1 MKAILILFISL
12 ISLQLTAQK
21 HYEDVTITFGDLK
34 LEKSKKVLLISAFK
48 IDEGYLIF
56 KKEPIK
62 GPGGWRYFIET
73 FDDNLKSLK
82 TTDVSQQFED
92 ENYIIK
98 EITRV
103 GNSYVLFSI
112 KNFKSESKDVLY
124 IQTFN
129 WDTGKLSS
137 PNKLHSQIYEGKR
150 NRLQF
155 VSRTS
160 TNNRFL
166 MYEVYIIKKGEP
178 VKTNYT
184 VFDENL
190 EEVWSID
197 KVSFDEEDGRHY
209 EEKSALI
216 GNNGRIYI
224 LGSRQIL
231 RDRKAGVKQS
241 KKEYEIALVS
251 EEGIE
256 ITKINAK
263 SHKLDDVSMT
273 QTKDKTIFF
282 GGYYLGE
289 DVSGIEGVFLFTLD
303 NELEVND
310 EIWSEFSH
318 EFITQGWSNRQTK
331 KAKKKEDKG
340 TLGLNNLYLRRVVKH
355 DDGSVSMVGEIYW
368 ITVTTT
374 TNANGGT
381 STKTTYHYGDL
392 IITRISAEGEVLNQ
406 TKISK
411 HHTYSGA
418 YEYFSVKNDL
428 IVVML
433 KRKLSLANIAK
444 EDLTKA
450 IKKKYEGYT
459 FAMTKINEEGKVETS
474 MLLDYMDEK
483 YKSFRRYKT
492 VRRNCEIIENDK
504 SIELIV
510 LTYKGKKQFALG
522 KFTFEKK

>member
-1 MKAILILFISL
+1 MKAILLLFIAV

-21 HYEDVTITFGDLK
+21 HYEDVTIVFGDLK
-34 LEKSKKVLLISAFK
+34 LEKSKNVSLISAFK

-92 ENYIIK
+92 EDYVIQKII
-98 EITRV
+98 RV
-103 GNSYVLFSI
+103 GNSYALFSI

-124 IQTFN
+124 LQTFN
-129 WDTGKLSS
+129 WNTGKLSS
-137 PNKLHSQIYEGKR
+137 PNKLHSQIYEGRR

-155 VSRTS
+155 ATRTS
-160 TNNRFL
+160 TNNKFL
-166 MYEVYIIKKGEP
+166 MYEVYVHKKDEP
-178 VKTNYT
+178 LKTNYT

-197 KVSFDEEDGRHY
+197 KVSFDDEDGLNY
-209 EEKSALI
+209 EEKSALV
-216 GNNGRIYI
+216 GNNGRIYV

-231 RDRKAGVKQS
+231 RDRKAGIKQG
-241 KKEYEIALVS
+241 KKKYEIALIS

-256 ITKINAK
+256 ITEIDAK

-273 QTKDKTIFF
+273 QTKDKAIFF

-289 DVSGIEGVFLFTLD
+289 DVNGIEGVFLFTLD
-303 NELEVND
+303 NDLEVND

-318 EFITQGWSNRQTK
+318 EFITQGWSARQTK

-340 TLGLNNLYLRRVVKH
+340 TLGLNNLYLRKVIKH
-355 DDGSVSMVGEIYW
+355 DDGSISMVGEIYW
-368 ITVTTT
+368 VTVTTT

-392 IITRISAEGEVLNQ
+392 IITRISAEGEVQNQ

-418 YEYFSVKNDL
+418 YEYFNVNNDL

-433 KRKLSLANIAK
+433 KKKLSLSNIAK
-444 EDLTKA
+444 ENITKA
-450 IKKKYEGYT
+450 DKKKYAGYT
-459 FAMTKINEEGKVETS
+459 FAVTKINEEGKIETS

-483 YKSFRRYKT
+483 YKSFRKYKT
-492 VRRNCEIIENDK
+492 VRRNCEIIENEK
-504 SIELIV
+504 NIELIV

-522 KFTFEKK
+522 KFTFDKN